1 MPLRLNDSVRVTS
14 EAYKGNGTVK
24 FVYPTD
30 HTVGI
35 SPDAKEPS
43 VAALRGRSGG
53 GLFIVRESECKI
65 IGGEDPKAVRRPVVR
80 TWPWPMTIGLAGPKK
95 VGKSTTSLH
104 LDAALRRLKLT
115 PLRSAFASPLYRA
128 VSEITGIDEDIL
140 RDQQVKDTPLTAEQT
155 SNPCLIGR
163 TPREILEWLGQGIR
177 DFLGLDHWVHR
188 AFAKKATLPGTILVF
203 EDARHGPEYE
213 VCDLVFELRRD
224 GLEYPGNHPSAM
236 PPNPDDVDHVIDMN
250 GATPEHVADLICAR
264 VIDDCEKRQ
273 LAW

>member
-53 GLFIVRESECKI
+53 GLFIVRESECKL

-80 TWPWPMTIGLAGPKK
+80 PQPWPFTIGLAGPKK
-95 VGKSTTSLH
+95 VGKSTTAEMVVIAAKFAR
-104 LDAALRRLKLT
+104 LDVIS
-115 PLRSAFASPLYRA
+115 SAFAAPLYRA
-128 VSEITGIDEDIL
+128 VAEITGIDEAIL
-140 RDQQVKDTPLTAEQT
+140 RDQSVKDRPLTEVET

-163 TPREILEWLGQGIR
+163 TTREILEWQGEGIR
-177 DFLGLDHWVHR
+177 QFLGLDHWVHR
-188 AFAKKATLPGTILVF
+188 GFAKRATFPGTVLLF

-236 PPNPDDVDHVIDMN
+236 PPPPESVHHVIDMN
-250 GATPEHVADLICAR
+250 GMTPGHIAARIMTHVGDELT
-264 VIDDCEKRQ
+264 KRR
-273 LAW
+273 LTW